1 MRYALPR
8 NHCTWKEI
16 WEEELLRR
24 LFTLAEPTRTSQNA
38 RVRKV
43 HSWEFG
49 TSRLGS
55 RASFVL
61 SVFCARI
68 KGQTNGECDCC
79 VNVSPTL
86 LFVNSVVFALCAVVG
101 VLFLLLVVYCCCW
114 WCIVVVGVLLLLVVC
129 CYFRW

>member
-1 MRYALPR
+1 
-8 NHCTWKEI
+8 
-16 WEEELLRR
+16 
-24 LFTLAEPTRTSQNA
+24 
-38 RVRKV
+38 VRKV

-55 RASFVL
+55 RASLVL
-61 SVFCARI
+61 AVFCARI
-68 KGQTNGECDCC
+68 KGQTNGECDCG

-114 WCIVVVGVLLLLVVC
+114 CAIVVGGVLFSLVIFVSI
-129 CYFRW
+129 Y